1 MSKLGNKVSLLLKIV
16 RIFGLKNLTDCE
28 KKIFNYELKE
38 IGKIFLEKLQ
48 KYETD
53 TKDLFNI
60 YNPYDDVDTSIKTLK
75 SMLDECGIGYKCG
88 RTSKSNYIT
97 LLKPESISE
106 NERIVGNFVVDDDFT
121 HKNTSIL
128 KLIFSD
134 IGNLSSEIQYFEI
147 NNCNNDIF
155 LINSLSSDFISHI
168 YILFDTEESINT
180 LKKCIDNV
188 TGNIKYLYDKGY
200 RINEYKILLV
210 YKYEKFYNR
219 ILNNNDIPIKIS
231 FNEKYYDYD
240 IGKMTF
246 LGNSVYLNNDDRK
259 KDTFIPKYLEYKS
272 ELIYK
277 EKFVSIKKLCYKI
290 DNNIKS
296 LSAIY
301 FSNLPKNVYLLINGH
316 NSNYSNTELEVL
328 KAVNKEKKYGIEFS
342 APDFENV
349 GLNCCKIDHI
359 SIKFEFDEETDF
371 EIELYGY
378 DNYINSKEN
387 IKEMIDNNFPGGE
400 IVTDGGYY
408 YCKKI
413 FIISY
418 TNNYKQLNL
427 SVKKDSMLIDYKGIK
442 YIIYEVNNEQIELSN
457 EFFYLKPIEDTTI
470 FTINK

>member
-38 IGKIFLEKLQ
+38 ISKEFLEKLQ
-48 KYETD
+48 KYESD

-60 YNPYDDVDTSIKTLK
+60 DNPYNDVDTSIKTLK

-106 NERIVGNFVVDDDFT
+106 NERIIGNFVVNDDFT
-121 HKNTSIL
+121 HKIVTLI
-128 KLIFSD
+128 KLIVSNV
-134 IGNLSSEIQYFEI
+134 GNLSSGIEYFEI
-147 NNCNNDIF
+147 NSSNNDIF
-155 LINSLSSDFISHI
+155 LKNISGSDFISHI
-168 YILFDTEESINT
+168 YILFDTVESINT

-188 TGNIKYLYDKGY
+188 TGNIKYLYDNGY
-200 RINEYKILLV
+200 RINENKILLV
-210 YKYEKFYNR
+210 YKYEKFYSK
-219 ILNNNDIPIKIS
+219 ILNNNDMPIKIS

-246 LGNSVYLNNDDRK
+246 LGNYVYLNKDDRK
-259 KDTFIPKYLEYKS
+259 KDTFISKYLEYKS

-277 EKFVSIKKLCYKI
+277 EKLVSAKKLDYKI
-290 DNNIKS
+290 DKNIKS

-301 FSNLPKNVYLLINGH
+301 FSILPKNVYLFINGH
-316 NSNYSNTELEVL
+316 DSKYNNTELEVL

-349 GLNCCKIDHI
+349 GLNCCKIDQI
-359 SIKFEFDEETDF
+359 SVRFEFDEETDF
-371 EIELYGY
+371 EIELYGF

-400 IVTDGGYY
+400 IITDEKYY
-408 YCKKI
+408 HCKKI

-418 TNNYKQLNL
+418 SFNYKQLNL
-427 SVKKDSMLIDYKGIK
+427 SVKKDSLLIDYKGIK
-442 YIIYEVNNEQIELSN
+442 YIIYEVNNEQIELSYD
-457 EFFYLKPIEDTTI
+457 FFYLKPIEDTTI
-470 FTINK
+470 FIINK